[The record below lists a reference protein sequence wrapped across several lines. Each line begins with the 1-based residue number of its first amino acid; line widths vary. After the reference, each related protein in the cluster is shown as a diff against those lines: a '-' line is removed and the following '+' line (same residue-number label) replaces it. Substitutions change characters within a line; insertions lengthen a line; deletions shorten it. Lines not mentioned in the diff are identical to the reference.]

1 MNLEEIEIFIEKDG
15 RVVVQVRGVK
25 GQACLELTRELE
37 ALLGG
42 EVELREMTAEAY
54 EPNPVQ
60 NETHQ
65 GQQTKQGS

>member
-54 EPNPVQ
+54 EPNLVQ
-60 NETHQ
+60 NETQ
-65 GQQTKQGS
+65 QQTKQGS